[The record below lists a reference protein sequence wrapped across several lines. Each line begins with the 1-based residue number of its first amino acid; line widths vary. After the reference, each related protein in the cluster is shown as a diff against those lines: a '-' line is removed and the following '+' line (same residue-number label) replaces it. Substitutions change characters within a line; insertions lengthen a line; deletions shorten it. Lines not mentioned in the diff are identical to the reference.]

1 MSRMVRIAVDV
12 MGADHGPGPILEGV
26 TRALML
32 HRNDLSV
39 VLVGH
44 RDAVAGYMRQLRDL
58 DGDLA
63 VDIQHADTIIE
74 MNEPPSVI
82 RRKPKSSIVVAMQL
96 LSAGEVDA
104 VVTPGNTGAALTA
117 GALFVG
123 RLSNVERPAI
133 AALIPRPHRPI
144 VLIDAG
150 ANVDSR
156 PWHLAQFAVM
166 GSAYA
171 ETILNISSPRI
182 GLLNIGEEPSKG
194 DETTKEAYELLS
206 RSQLNFVGNV
216 EGRDILFDKADVIVT
231 DGFTGN
237 IVLKTLEGCGQLVYR
252 ELRHQ
257 FVQSW
262 SRRAIAW
269 LLLRR
274 LFKELREWMD
284 WREYGGAPLLGLRKL
299 CIIGHGASDSRAIE
313 RAICI
318 AHDAVR
324 SNLMERVSKG
334 LQHMHALVAT
344 A

>member
-1 MSRMVRIAVDV
+1 MSRVVRIAVDV
-12 MGADHGPGPILEGV
+12 MGADHGPEPILEGV
-26 TRALML
+26 RRALML
-32 HRNDLSV
+32 HRDNLFV

-44 RDAVAGYMRQLRDL
+44 KDTIARYMHQLRDS
-58 DGDLA
+58 DGELA
-63 VDIQHADTIIE
+63 VDIHHADTLIE
-74 MNEPPSVI
+74 MSEPPLAI
-82 RRKPKSSIVVAMQL
+82 RRKPNSSIVIAMQL

-117 GALFVG
+117 GTLFVG

-133 AALIPRPHRPI
+133 AALIPRPHCPI

-150 ANVDSR
+150 ANVDCR
-156 PWHLAQFAVM
+156 PWHLMQFAVM
-166 GSAYA
+166 GSTYA

-194 DETTKEAYELLS
+194 DEATKEAYELLS
-206 RSQLNFVGNV
+206 HSQLNFVGNV

-237 IVLKTLEGCGQLVYR
+237 VVLKTLEGCGQLVYR

-257 FVQSW
+257 FARSW
-262 SRRAIAW
+262 WRRAVAG
-269 LLLRR
+269 LLLRQ
-274 LFKELREWMD
+274 LFNELREWMD
-284 WREYGGAPLLGLRKL
+284 WREFGGAPLLGLRKL

-318 AHDAVR
+318 AHNAVR
-324 SNLMERVSKG
+324 NNLMERISEG
-334 LQHMHALVAT
+334 LQHMHALMAS